1 MAKKMSLQ
9 PPTRTPEDF
18 IKAANRHD
26 EPVPHAESREPSE
39 QSFPWNEPG
48 VRQDVIKSV
57 NLRLDE
63 PTLLKLKWVSEK
75 TRISQQELIRL
86 ALVPYLDREIAKLE

>member
-18 IKAANRHD
+18 IRDANWHD
-26 EPVPHAESREPSE
+26 ELVSQTDVREPSI
-39 QSFPWNEPG
+39 QSLPWNEPG

-86 ALVPYLDREIAKLE
+86 ALVPYLDGEIAKLE

>member
-18 IKAANRHD
+18 IKGANRHE
-26 EPVPHAESREPSE
+26 EPVSDAEVREPSAG
-39 QSFPWNEPG
+39 SLPWNEPG

-86 ALVPYLDREIAKLE
+86 ALVPYLDGEILKLA

>member
-18 IKAANRHD
+18 IRDANRHD
-26 EPVPHAESREPSE
+26 EPVPQAEVREPSA
-39 QSFPWNEPG
+39 QSLPWNESG

-86 ALVPYLDREIAKLE
+86 ALVPYLDGEIAKLE

>member
-18 IKAANRHD
+18 IRDANRHD
-26 EPVPHAESREPSE
+26 EPVPQAEVRDTSAHSL
-39 QSFPWNEPG
+39 PWNEPG

-86 ALVPYLDREIAKLE
+86 ALLPYLHGEIAKLE

>member
-18 IKAANRHD
+18 IRDANRHD
-26 EPVPHAESREPSE
+26 EPAPQAEVSEPST
-39 QSFPWNEPG
+39 QLLPWNEPG

-86 ALVPYLDREIAKLE
+86 ALVPYLDEEIARLE